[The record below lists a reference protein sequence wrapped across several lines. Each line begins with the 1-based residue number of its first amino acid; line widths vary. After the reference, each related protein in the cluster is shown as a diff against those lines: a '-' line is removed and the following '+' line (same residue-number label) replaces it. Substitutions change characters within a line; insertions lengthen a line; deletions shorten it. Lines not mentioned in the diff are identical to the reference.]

1 MNNLL
6 NFFIKHVSW
15 FVFMFYVITS
25 CVLLFRN
32 NPYQQSVYLT
42 SANSV
47 ASTVLE
53 GYSAVTSYF
62 NLKNIN
68 DGYGHSNGNC
78 YIFGACHIICSIFRH
93 SPVFRI
99 GGDEFVVILR
109 DSDYEN
115 RHELIEQAR
124 QKFYETESDNSR
136 DPWER
141 FSAAV
146 GIAEYHSGDT
156 VDMVFK
162 NADKDM
168 YENKMSMKNKN

>member
-1 MNNLL
+1 M
-6 NFFIKHVSW
+6 
-15 FVFMFYVITS
+15 
-25 CVLLFRN
+25 
-32 NPYQQSVYLT
+32 
-42 SANSV
+42 
-47 ASTVLE
+47 
-53 GYSAVTSYF
+53 
-62 NLKNIN
+62 
-68 DGYGHSNGNC
+68 
-78 YIFGACHIICSIFRH
+78 
-93 SPVFRI
+93 FRI
-99 GGDEFVVILR
+99 GGDEFIVILR